1 MSDDEVT
8 IMTAPVQPG
17 WYPDPNVW
25 LALQHS
31 LEDR

>member
-17 WYPDPNVW
+17 WYPDRSDA